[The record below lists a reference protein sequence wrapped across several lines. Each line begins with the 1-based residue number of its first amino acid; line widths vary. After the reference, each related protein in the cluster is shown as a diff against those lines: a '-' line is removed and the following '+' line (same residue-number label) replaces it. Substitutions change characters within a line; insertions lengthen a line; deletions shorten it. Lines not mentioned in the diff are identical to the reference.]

1 MSGTQFLR
9 STGAAAP
16 RGAPDALVRG
26 GASPVRDA
34 ALRPAPSPAW
44 RCQAELI
51 MCVIL
56 RSRERRTAP
65 AQVPFV
71 FRVPRQRVIVGI
83 ISAAKR
89 GAATVRNAQVHEV
102 VSPLPIQPAR
112 RVGNGPNRHAIAW
125 LDPLGFHG
133 ESFQPQHR
141 RITHCGWRARRFHP
155 LPLSGTAEKTSR
167 IAHMRG

>member
-1 MSGTQFLR
+1 MTALSLRRLWVIYKKILADEGTNKRDLILAQGSFYSGARGVLKVRSCAMALLPCETPRFGPRLR
-9 STGAAAP
+9 PLGAAK
-16 RGAPDALVRG
+16 RK
-26 GASPVRDA
+26 
-34 ALRPAPSPAW
+34 
-44 RCQAELI
+44 LI

-65 AQVPFV
+65 AQAPFV

-141 RITHCGWRARRFHP
+141 
-155 LPLSGTAEKTSR
+155 
-167 IAHMRG
+167 